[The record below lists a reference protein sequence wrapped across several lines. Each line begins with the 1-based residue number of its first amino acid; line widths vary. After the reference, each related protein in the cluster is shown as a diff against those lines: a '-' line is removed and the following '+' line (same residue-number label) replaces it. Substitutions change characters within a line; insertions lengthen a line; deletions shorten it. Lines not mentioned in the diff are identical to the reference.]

1 MDNLTHSIAGML
13 VAEAGLQ
20 WAARRGHTAPRGL
33 IYALSISE
41 NNMPDLD
48 FVFTPL
54 TEGKLGYLLH
64 HRGHT
69 HTVLIGLAMALLQT
83 ALASVWLRR
92 RGVRNWEQSARLAGA
107 ISCIGVLVHLLLDF
121 GNNYGVH
128 PFWPLD
134 GRWVYGDVVFIIEPW
149 WWSFGGATLFRLV
162 QSRAAKVTQ
171 VIIWALGTVA
181 AWLLPLPV
189 EAGVYCSF
197 LGLLA
202 FATTRTRWTPAQ
214 RVSAT
219 AGILA
224 FLYAGQLVARGQ
236 ATTQT
241 SAALAANPSL
251 HVFDLVRTPLPSAP
265 WCWDLLVVALETHG
279 DEQTYV
285 LRLGRAT
292 ALPGLSAQRCP
303 LMRPATTAPL
313 HAVTN
318 AANERVFWDG
328 EYRLSM
334 QSFARL
340 AQSCWGHAFL
350 RFARAPFVTGDAPVV
365 GDLRFDRAQEIEFTE
380 FELPEAHGACPGWVP
395 QWEAPRRDLLDEWQ
409 RRNVGGENTANVDH

>member
-20 WAARRGHTAPRGL
+20 WAARRGHTTSPRGL
-33 IYALSISE
+33 IYALSISA

-69 HTVLIGLAMALLQT
+69 HTVLIGLVMALLQT
-83 ALASVWLRR
+83 ALASLWLRR
-92 RGVRNWEQSARLAGA
+92 SGTRNWEQSARLAGA

-128 PFWPLD
+128 PFWPVD

-149 WWSFGGATLFRLV
+149 WWSFGGAALFRLV
-162 QSRAAKVTQ
+162 QSRAAKAAQ
-171 VIIWALGTVA
+171 VVIWALGTVA

-189 EAGVYCSF
+189 EAGVYCSL

-202 FATTRTRWTPAQ
+202 WATTRTGWLPAQ

-224 FLYAGQLVARGQ
+224 SLYAGQLVARDQ
-236 ATTQT
+236 ATAQVRT
-241 SAALAANPSL
+241 ALAANPSL
-251 HVFDLVRTPLPSAP
+251 RVFDLVRTPIPSAP
-265 WCWDLLVVALETHG
+265 WCWDMLVVAVETQNE
-279 DEQTYV
+279 DQTYV

-292 ALPGLSAQRCP
+292 AVPGLNAERCP

-313 HAVTN
+313 HSLPNTPG
-318 AANERVFWDG
+318 ERVLWDG

-334 QSFARL
+334 PAFARL

-350 RFARAPFVTGDAPVV
+350 KFARAPFVAGDSPVV
-365 GDLRFDRAQEIEFTE
+365 GDLRFDRAREIEFTE
-380 FELPEAHGACPGWVP
+380 FELPDADAACPGWVP
-395 QWEAPRRDLLDEWQ
+395 GWDAPRRDLLDARQ
-409 RRNVGGENTANVDH
+409 P